1 MKETAKRFDKIAEGL
16 PRICPIEDV
25 INYDYG
31 INSDWESYI
40 WNWESYIEGINC
52 KIDLYNE
59 KYYPHRYDKNYEHQ
73 LASSHPQ
80 ISKYSV
86 WISANFGSNNDNQYF
101 KLDQVQ
107 KNLIST
113 HPMSKETK
121 KKFEEDYNDQI
132 FDRLQICDY
141 RILWVIDDKILFD
154 YINQLTRDEF
164 INRFNKDLCN
174 YVKRKVQIVKSQG
187 RSAKNSKW
195 QIILD
200 EILDWFA
207 EKNLSYNKVQ
217 PLFEINI
224 VQEKKLGGRPP
235 GKSKI
240 KILKEDKI
248 MELYEVYIRKDIGE
262 QTKKEAAEK
271 IRTFLLTNK
280 PNWWKGNIY
289 KESTIYKVLKTLP
302 K

>member
-1 MKETAKRFDKIAEGL
+1 MKETAKRFDKIVKGL

-31 INSDWESYI
+31 SNWD
-40 WNWESYIEGINC
+40 WESYIEGINY

-59 KYYPHRYDKNYEHQ
+59 KYYQHRFDKNYESQ
-73 LASSHPQ
+73 LASHPQ
-80 ISKYSV
+80 ISKNSV
-86 WISANFGSNNDNQYF
+86 WISANFGGNNDNQYF

-141 RILWVIDDKILFD
+141 RINWVIEDKILF
-154 YINQLTRDEF
+154 YYLNRLTRDEF

-200 EILDWFA
+200 EILDWFV

-248 MELYEVYIRKDIGE
+248 MELYEVYMREDIGE
-262 QTKKEAAEK
+262 QTKKEAAQK
-271 IRTFLLTNK
+271 IRTNLLK
-280 PNWWKGNIY
+280 HRPNWWKDKIY
-289 KESTIYKVLKTLP
+289 EESTIYKVLKTFP

>member
-1 MKETAKRFDKIAEGL
+1 MKETAEKFDKIVKGL

-31 INSDWESYI
+31 SNWD
-40 WNWESYIEGINC
+40 WESYIEGINY

-200 EILDWFA
+200 EILDWFV

-217 PLFEINI
+217 PLLDINI

-248 MELYEVYIRKDIGE
+248 MELYEAYIRKDIGE
-262 QTKKEAAEK
+262 QTKKDAAEK
-271 IRTFLLTNK
+271 IRTNLLTNK
-280 PNWWKGNIY
+280 PHWWKDNIY

>member
-16 PRICPIEDV
+16 PRICPIENV

-31 INSDWESYI
+31 SNWD
-40 WNWESYIEGINC
+40 WESYIEGINY

-59 KYYPHRYDKNYEHQ
+59 KYYPHRFDKNYEEPQ
-73 LASSHPQ
+73 PASHPQ
-80 ISKYSV
+80 ISKNSV
-86 WISANFGSNNDNQYF
+86 WISANFGGNNDNQYF

-141 RILWVIDDKILFD
+141 RIHWVINDKILFD

-174 YVKRKVQIVKSQG
+174 YVKRKVQIVKAQG

-200 EILDWFA
+200 EILDWFV

-248 MELYEVYIRKDIGE
+248 MELYEAYMRKDIGE
-262 QTKKEAAEK
+262 QTKKEAAQK
-271 IRTFLLTNK
+271 IRTHLLTNK
-280 PNWWKGNIY
+280 PNWWKDKIY
-289 KESTIYKVLKTLP
+289 EESTIYKVLKTFP